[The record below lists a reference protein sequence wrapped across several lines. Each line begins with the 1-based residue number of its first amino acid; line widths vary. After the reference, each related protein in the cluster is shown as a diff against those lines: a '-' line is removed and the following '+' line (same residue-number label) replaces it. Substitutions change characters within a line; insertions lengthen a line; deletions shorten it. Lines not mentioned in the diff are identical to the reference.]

1 MRVPGVGRTAIPA
14 GPQRAIPGPIGAG
27 TLPPWLAPAG
37 LGAAGVAAVA
47 TVAVLD
53 PNEAGHYPTCPFLAT
68 TGLFCPGCGT
78 LRAVHALTRGDLAA
92 AVDLNVLTVVL
103 LPVLAVAWL
112 LWLAHALGRRPTAP
126 DLPSWAGSAIAVV
139 VPIFWVVR
147 NLPVGSALAP

>member
-1 MRVPGVGRTAIPA
+1 MRGL
-14 GPQRAIPGPIGAG
+14 GAG
-27 TLPPWLAPAG
+27 AMPTWLAPAA

-47 TVAVLD
+47 TVAVVD

-78 LRAVHALTRGDLAA
+78 LRAVHALTRGDLAT

-103 LPVLAVAWL
+103 LPVLAVGWL
-112 LWLAHALGRRPTAP
+112 LWLAHTLGHRPTAP
-126 DLPSWAGSAIAVV
+126 DLPPWAGSAIAVL
-139 VPIFWVVR
+139 VPVFVVVR